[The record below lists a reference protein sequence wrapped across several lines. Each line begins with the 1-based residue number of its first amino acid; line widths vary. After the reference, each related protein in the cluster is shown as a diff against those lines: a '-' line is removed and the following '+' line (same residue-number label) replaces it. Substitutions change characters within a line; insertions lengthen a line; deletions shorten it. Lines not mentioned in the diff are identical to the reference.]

1 MSQKISR
8 ILVVS
13 SANMDIAA
21 TMPRMPMSGESLIGD
36 SYDYVPGGKGANAA
50 LTVARLGGDCVFCAR
65 LGDDMNGRAL
75 KKFYETSK
83 IDTRFVILDKDEST
97 GLAIILVERSGSNS
111 IVVYPGANF
120 SLSTSNVEEA
130 FTSYPDALFLQL
142 EIPVNT
148 VIAATRFAKK
158 HNIPVFVDAGPA
170 VNNFPLESLENVEIF
185 SPNET
190 ETYIF
195 TGIQPNNVDNCL
207 KACMALSERVKAKY
221 YVLKLGSRG
230 AFVYD
235 GKFIKLFLPYDVDVV
250 DTTAAGDA
258 FSAALTYEYMSS
270 KDIKRACEFANI
282 VGSLTVS
289 KAGASSSIPTMAEIE
304 RFVIDNEIN
313 YRF

>member
-21 TMPRMPMSGESLIGD
+21 NMPRMPMPGESLIGD
-36 SYDYVPGGKGANAA
+36 SYDYIPGGKGANAA
-50 LTVARLGGDCVFCAR
+50 LTFARLGGDCVFCSR
-65 LGDDMNGRAL
+65 LGEDMNGRAL

-83 IDTRFVILDKDEST
+83 IDTRFTILDKNEST
-97 GLAIILVERSGSNS
+97 GLAIILVESNGSNR

-120 SLSTSNVEEA
+120 SLSTSDVEEA
-130 FTSYPDALFLQL
+130 FTCYPDALFLQL
-142 EIPVNT
+142 EIPVDT
-148 VIAATRFAKK
+148 VTAATKFAKK
-158 HNIPVFVDAGPA
+158 HKIPVFVDAGPA
-170 VNNFPLESLENVEIF
+170 IKDFPLESLENVEIF

-195 TGIQPNNVDNCL
+195 TGIQPNNMDNCL
-207 KACMALSERVKAKY
+207 KACMALAERVKAKY
-221 YVLKLGSRG
+221 YVIKLGERG

-235 GKFIKLFLPYDVDVV
+235 GKYYKLLSPYDVDVV

-289 KAGASSSIPTMAEIE
+289 KAGASSSIPTMTEIE
-304 RFVIDNEIN
+304 DFVIQNEIN
-313 YRF
+313 FRL